1 MRRASPRQEASA
13 AGPPGGRPSSPP
25 GRRPAQQELSRCAAS
40 LLQQS
45 VIRRV
50 ALPRSGCA
58 AGLAA
63 AEALDAAA
71 GVHQLLPARVERVA
85 VGADL
90 DVDLCLR
97 GASRELVPARAAH
110 VSLYVV
116 GVDLGLHCV
125 IQDSDGRLVRLRART
140 RLNQPAIRRQKPPAK
155 RAGSGCLARTWAT
168 HSSSGRLPSIS
179 RLSAEMTGAST

>member
-1 MRRASPRQEASA
+1 MPRASPRQEASA
-13 AGPPGGRPSSPP
+13 EGPPGGRPSSPP

-50 ALPRSGCA
+50 ASARSGCA

-71 GVHQLLPARVERVA
+71 GIHQLLLARVERVA

-90 DVDLCLR
+90 DVNLCLR
-97 GASRELVPARAAH
+97 RTSRELVPARAAH
-110 VSLYVV
+110 VSFYVF
-116 GVDLGLHCV
+116 GVEIGLHSV
-125 IQDSDGRLVRLRART
+125 GEDS
-140 RLNQPAIRRQKPPAK
+140 
-155 RAGSGCLARTWAT
+155 
-168 HSSSGRLPSIS
+168 
-179 RLSAEMTGAST
+179 